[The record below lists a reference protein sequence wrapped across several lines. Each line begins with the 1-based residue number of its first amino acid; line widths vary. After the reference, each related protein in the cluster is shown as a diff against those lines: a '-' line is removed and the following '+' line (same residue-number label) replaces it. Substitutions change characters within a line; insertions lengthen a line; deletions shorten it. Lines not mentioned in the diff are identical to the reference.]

1 MTLFGARMASK
12 GLWAGGDAVGWK
24 LRLRASGGQVRGKF
38 VAGGCMT
45 TSSHGLGLFFEN
57 FFNFTV
63 LIAKNKPA
71 HKITFMDKKT
81 SNHSIVQSINH
92 EKMKE
97 NGICNK

>member
-12 GLWAGGDAVGWK
+12 GLWAGGDAMGWK

-57 FFNFTV
+57 FFEGLGVENAFSPAV
-63 LIAKNKPA
+63 QLFRCGIAQA
-71 HKITFMDKKT
+71 LLHAD
-81 SNHSIVQSINH
+81 V
-92 EKMKE
+92 E
-97 NGICNK
+97 GI